1 MPQIKVADRL
11 IGGSA
16 PIFIIAEAGTAHNGS
31 IQKAFELID
40 AAREAGADCV
50 KFQYVIADEIVHPKA
65 GAFPLLGKSVDI
77 YRRFRALEQPFAF
90 YEELND
96 YCRRTGI
103 LFLCSPFGPQ
113 SARQLLSLKPAAVK
127 IASPELNHYPM
138 LACFRGSGV
147 PLFVSTGVSTLSD
160 IRDALAFIDSPVAL
174 LHCVTTYPMPPEEAG
189 LGVIAQL
196 ARRFRCVAGFSD
208 HSEDP
213 LLVPM
218 TAAACGA
225 SIIEKHFTL
234 SHSGDGLDDPFALE
248 PMQLSRMVK
257 ALRRLDP
264 LKQDERLQIVRE
276 EFGAQR
282 IDQIRGKKK
291 KKKLTPEEKTI
302 YKTTNRSLLAI
313 TDILPGEALSEKNCA
328 LLRSEHN
335 LRPGLPPR
343 QYAAAMKKKAAVPI
357 ANGSAILMNML
368 KKR

>member
-1 MPQIKVADRL
+1 MPQIKVAGRP
-11 IGGSA
+11 IGGGA
-16 PIFIIAEAGTAHNGS
+16 PVFIIAEAGTAHNGS
-31 IQKAFELID
+31 LQKAFELID

-65 GAFPLLGKSVDI
+65 GAFPLLGKTVDI
-77 YRRFRALEQPFAF
+77 YRRFRSLEQPFEF
-90 YEELND
+90 YEELEA

-113 SARQLLSLKPAAVK
+113 SARRLLSLNPAAVK

-147 PLFVSTGVSTLSD
+147 PLFVSTGVSTPAD
-160 IRDALAFIDSPVAL
+160 IRDALKFIDSPAVL
-174 LHCVTTYPMPPEEAG
+174 LHCVTRYPMPPEEAG
-189 LGVIAQL
+189 LAAMAQL
-196 ARRFRCVAGFSD
+196 ARRFRRVTGFSD

-218 TAAACGA
+218 TASACGA
-225 SIIEKHFTL
+225 AVIEKHLTL
-234 SHSGDGLDDPFALE
+234 ARGGNGLDDPFALE
-248 PMQLSRMVK
+248 PEQLAQMVK

-264 LKQDERLQIVRE
+264 LSRDERLYAVRA
-276 EFGAQR
+276 EFGTKR
-282 IDQIRGKKK
+282 IRQIQGSR
-291 KKKLTPEEKTI
+291 KKKLTPEEKAI
-302 YKTTNRSLLAI
+302 YRTTNRSLLAVS
-313 TDILPGEALSEKNCA
+313 DILPGEALCEKNCA

-335 LRPGLPPR
+335 LRPGLPPK

-357 ANGSAILMNML
+357 PNGSGILMNML

>member
-31 IQKAFELID
+31 LQKAFELID

-189 LGVIAQL
+189 LGAIAQL

-291 KKKLTPEEKTI
+291 KKLTPEEKTI

-335 LRPGLPPR
+335 LRPGLPPK